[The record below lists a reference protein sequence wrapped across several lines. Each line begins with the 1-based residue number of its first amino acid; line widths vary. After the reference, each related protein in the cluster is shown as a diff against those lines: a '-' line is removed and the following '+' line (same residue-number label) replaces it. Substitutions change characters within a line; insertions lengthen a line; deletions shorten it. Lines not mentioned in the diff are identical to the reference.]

1 MAREIKWRIQFKS
14 LNETGC
20 LVNIYEEGYTSS
32 FADTT
37 KTGADVPFAVET
49 GVKELIGASN
59 PFDYQEDDDNNL
71 LSFIRLKTGYIRV
84 IEEAY
89 GELNDLYPTSIRQH
103 YVEAFY
109 GTERVF
115 SGYMQCQQFD
125 NGWVQNPRELEF
137 PVISPLGLLESF
149 KFGIPEVHGLQTMGS
164 LMNYLL
170 KTLNPSADG
179 KTSDYA
185 DVIYPGDSTYSPWNQ
200 VISTIVMCPFNDGF
214 KHYNAPGKIYA
225 PRDLKYF
232 VDGICSNF
240 GWIVHDTPS
249 SLVFTKYDYKTDG
262 YSRLTYAGLKSLNSG
277 LSGVQQLATSFN
289 SYYSNSDDNAVQSMV
304 MPLKQITLKME
315 GANISEKRLSTK
327 LTYMLFTDAMYGG
340 SSYRGVAL
348 RPNGPDVDGKDI
360 GKATFN
366 SGGNLVDAGLFPVA
380 YGKIEQGA
388 TSVGVAEA
396 WYVKYSSAWGD
407 GTALIKAKFFG
418 APPMD
423 SHGYSLLKIQIERG
437 QNMQS
442 LQATGYADIPL
453 GLIILIDG
461 KYYDANYENLH
472 DDYTINSVTISGQ
485 SGKIVPN
492 KTLNNTPGYE
502 DCDVDGFFIK
512 IGYAMARTIEV
523 RLVCF
528 QTSSLSDNEILKI
541 SEISLNDP
549 GRIDEQFNRYY
560 EYLDDTI
567 VIDGNSA
574 GIYSEDI
581 SINFNNYSM
590 SRGDHAFGV
599 KGNGP
604 IADYPTYPY
613 MFQPLTVLQQKVRR
627 SSLPNFN
634 EYAALWTYW
643 INGWRWRM
651 IAKSFRMRDDEYTVT
666 LARSITLE

>member
-1 MAREIKWRIQFKS
+1 MIDESKRQKRSEAVAYNRNRMHVEIDEENYEYFPAEKQTDYYDNDVNQRVAIYARVSTGDERQTTSFELQQIYYKDFVERHPNWTLVKIYADEGISGTSLAHRDAFNQMIADCRAGKIDLIITKSVSRFARNVMITIGMVRELAEMKPPVGVFFESEAIFS
-14 LNETGC
+14 LNED
-20 LVNIYEEGYTSS
+20 SQM
-32 FADTT
+32 A
-37 KTGADVPFAVET
+37 
-49 GVKELIGASN
+49 
-59 PFDYQEDDDNNL
+59 
-71 LSFIRLKTGYIRV
+71 LSFQATMAEEESHTRSRSMETSLRMRL
-84 IEEAY
+84 
-89 GELNDLYPTSIRQH
+89 DH
-103 YVEAFY
+103 
-109 GTERVF
+109 
-115 SGYMQCQQFD
+115 
-125 NGWVQNPRELEF
+125 
-137 PVISPLGLLESF
+137 
-149 KFGIPEVHGLQTMGS
+149 GIPLTPK
-164 LMNYLL
+164 LL
-170 KTLNPSADG
+170 G
-179 KTSDYA
+179 Y
-185 DVIYPGDSTYSPWNQ
+185 GHDSKGN
-200 VISTIVMCPFNDGF
+200 
-214 KHYNAPGKIYA
+214 
-225 PRDLKYF
+225 L
-232 VDGICSNF
+232 
-240 GWIVHDTPS
+240 
-249 SLVFTKYDYKTDG
+249 
-262 YSRLTYAGLKSLNSG
+262 
-277 LSGVQQLATSFN
+277 
-289 SYYSNSDDNAVQSMV
+289 
-304 MPLKQITLKME
+304 
-315 GANISEKRLSTK
+315 
-327 LTYMLFTDAMYGG
+327 YMLFTDAMYGG